1 MQGVT
6 GLLIKVGTRAVLDEV
21 GGLLDGS
28 MVETVE
34 DFMITPLV
42 YRLKNSMSCQE
53 RQPRKM
59 TCDER
64 WVRGFVEGKKKKR
77 HGQVVDIFWDQVW
90 TAYRFVIGAY
100 HRSLCTTVL
109 IDASRM

>member
-1 MQGVT
+1 M
-6 GLLIKVGTRAVLDEV
+6 GTRAVLDEV

-64 WVRGFVEGKKKKR
+64 WVREFVEGKKKKGTVR
-77 HGQVVDIFWDQVW
+77 WWTFSGTRSGQHTDL
-90 TAYRFVIGAY
+90 
-100 HRSLCTTVL
+100 SLVPTTDHYAQL
-109 IDASRM
+109 C